1 MDFEPSPK
9 GREYLERV
17 EAFMDEWVYPNE
29 ETYEEQVR
37 AAAPERLQPPIMET
51 LKAEAR
57 RRGLWNLFLP
67 DHEQGAGLTNVEY
80 ACLAELMGRTSIASE
95 AMNCSAPDT
104 GNMELLSLFASDEQ
118 KQRWLEPLLDG
129 RLRSCFGMTEPD
141 VASSDARN
149 IQASIVQ
156 DGSEYVVNGTK
167 WWSSNIFHP
176 NCELIILMGK
186 TAPHE
191 EAYRQQSMILI
202 PVDTP
207 GVNIV
212 RDLSVFGYQHLKGHG
227 EVRYENV
234 RVPVSNLLGQEGAGF
249 AMAQER
255 LGPGR
260 IHHCMRT
267 LGAAERAL
275 EMMCRR
281 SLDRQAF
288 GGPIADQGVIQ
299 SWIAQSRMELD
310 QARLW
315 VMKAAWLM
323 DTVGNKGARVE
334 IAGIKVV
341 VPNVALK
348 VIDRAIQVHGGAGVC
363 QDTPLASMWAQVRT
377 MRIADG
383 PDEIHQR
390 TVARRELRKHRAAAS
405 AGS

>member
-17 EAFMDEWVYPNE
+17 EEFMDEWIYPSE

-37 AAAPERLQPPIMET
+37 AAAPDRVQPAIMDT

-67 DHEQGAGLTNVEY
+67 DADLGAGLTNVEY
-80 ACLAELMGRTSIASE
+80 APLAELMGRTSIASE

-104 GNMELLSLFASDEQ
+104 GNMELLSLFASDQ
-118 KQRWLEPLLDG
+118 QRRQWLEPLLEG
-129 RLRSCFGMTEPD
+129 QIRSCFGMTEPD

-149 IQASIVQ
+149 IQASIVR
-156 DGSEYVVNGTK
+156 DGDEYVVNGTK

-186 TAPHE
+186 TAPQE
-191 EAYRQQSMILI
+191 ETYRQQSMILI

-207 GVNIV
+207 GVTIV
-212 RDLSVFGYQHLKGHG
+212 RDLNVFGYQHHKGHG
-227 EVRYENV
+227 EVRYEDV
-234 RVPVSNLLGQEGAGF
+234 RVPASNLLGAEGAGF

-281 SLDRQAF
+281 SLDREAF
-288 GGPIADQGVIQ
+288 GGPIADQGVIR
-299 SWIAQSRMELD
+299 SWIAESRMELD

-334 IAGIKVV
+334 IAGIKVA

-363 QDTPLASMWAQVRT
+363 QDTPLAGMWAQVRT

-383 PDEIHQR
+383 PDEVHQR
-390 TVARRELRKHRAAAS
+390 TVARQELRKHRDPS
-405 AGS
+405 GRS

>member
-1 MDFEPSPK
+1 MDFEPSQK

-17 EAFMDEWVYPNE
+17 ETFMDEWIYPNE
-29 ETYEEQVR
+29 ELYEEQIR
-37 AAAPERLQPPIMET
+37 EAAPDRIQPAIMET
-51 LKAEAR
+51 LKTEAR
-57 RRGLWNLFLP
+57 QRGLWNLFLP
-67 DHEQGAGLTNVEY
+67 GDDHGAGLTNVDY
-80 ACLAELMGRTSIASE
+80 APLAELMGRTTIASE
-95 AMNCSAPDT
+95 TMNCSAPDT
-104 GNMELLSLFASDEQ
+104 GNMELLSLFATQ
-118 KQRWLEPLLDG
+118 QQRQQWLEPLLEG
-129 RLRSCFGMTEPD
+129 RIRSCFGMTEPD
-141 VASSDARN
+141 IASSDARN
-149 IQASIVQ
+149 IQASIVR
-156 DGSEYVVNGTK
+156 DGDEYVINGKK

-186 TAPHE
+186 TAPQE
-191 EAYRQQSMILI
+191 ETYRQQSMILI

-207 GVNIV
+207 GVTIV
-212 RDLSVFGYQHLKGHG
+212 RDLHVFGYEHHKGHG
-227 EVRYENV
+227 EVHYDNV
-234 RVPVSNLLGQEGAGF
+234 RVPVSNLLGEEGSGF
-249 AMAQER
+249 AMAQAR

-281 SLDRQAF
+281 ALDRDAF

-299 SWIAQSRMELD
+299 NWIAESRMELD

-323 DTVGNKGARVE
+323 DTIGNKGARVE

-383 PDEIHQR
+383 PDEVHTR
-390 TVARRELRKHRAAAS
+390 TVAHQELRKHRQR
-405 AGS
+405 